1 MPYNIKI
8 LQPPSLLDLPQ
19 NFLSLSIFP
28 SRFLKIRSVVSSRN
42 PGDNQ
47 QTEHV
52 GEHDLLGE
60 RHKAAGTKPFLALP
74 AEGA

>member
-8 LQPPSLLDLPQ
+8 LPPPSLLDLPQ
-19 NFLSLSIFP
+19 NFLSLPIFP
-28 SRFLKIRSVVSSRN
+28 LRFLKICSVAFLRN
-42 PGDNQ
+42 PSDR
-47 QTEHV
+47 HV

-60 RHKAAGTKPFLALP
+60 RQKAAGTKPFLALP